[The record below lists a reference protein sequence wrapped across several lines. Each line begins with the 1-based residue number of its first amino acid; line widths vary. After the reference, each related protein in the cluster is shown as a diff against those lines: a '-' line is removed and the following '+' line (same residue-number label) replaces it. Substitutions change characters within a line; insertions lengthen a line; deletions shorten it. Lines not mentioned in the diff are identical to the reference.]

1 MRAGE
6 GVAGH
11 FCNITPTYLFFGEC
25 KYWFMVP
32 VEELDPN
39 AQGDYV
45 QNRARLFHDRRDF
58 LVQSG
63 DTAKPEDYP
72 AAPFFRAQV

>member
-32 VEELDPN
+32 VEEFDPN
-39 AQGDYV
+39 AQTDDQWGID
-45 QNRARLFHDRRDF
+45 H
-58 LVQSG
+58 G
-63 DTAKPEDYP
+63 
-72 AAPFFRAQV
+72 RAQV